1 MNDLPVQ
8 IPTVQVLGMRV
19 HLVQIPDTLELLAR
33 WIEERGTCRYVV
45 VTGMHGVMESR
56 RHEDVKTICN
66 SADLLVPDGIS
77 LVWVA
82 RRRGASLK
90 KRVSGTDLMWEFFKL
105 AEDKAY
111 RVFFYGDTEP
121 TLEIL
126 KTKLSAEFPRLKIV
140 GAHSPPFRALSP
152 EEKAQEVR
160 MINESEADVVWV
172 GLGFPKQERWMFENK
187 DQLTAPVV
195 VGVGAAFKFLSG
207 QVRRAPNWVGDNG
220 FEWLWRLVHEPR
232 IVWRRVLYDIP
243 RFAYHIALEQSGL
256 RKYD

>member
-1 MNDLPVQ
+1 MKDTSEQVPS
-8 IPTVQVLGMRV
+8 IRVLGMRV
-19 HLVQIPDTLELLAR
+19 HLVQIPDTLNLLAR
-33 WIEERGTCRYVV
+33 WIEERSTCRYVV
-45 VTGMHGVMESR
+45 VTGMHGAMECR
-56 RHEDVKTICN
+56 THEDVKTICN

-82 RRRGASLK
+82 KRRGHSLK
-90 KRVSGTDLMWEFFKL
+90 KRVTGADLMLEFFKL

-111 RVFFYGDTEP
+111 RVFFYGDTKP

-126 KTKLSAEFPRLKIV
+126 KTKLNVEFPRLKIV
-140 GAHSPPFRALSP
+140 GTYSPPFRVLTP

-160 MINESEADVVWV
+160 LINESEADVVWV

-195 VGVGAAFKFLSG
+195 VGVGAAFKYLSG
-207 QVRRAPNWVGDNG
+207 QVSRAPNWVGDNG

-232 IVWRRVLYDIP
+232 QVWRRVLYDMP
-243 RFAYHIALEQSGL
+243 RFAFHVALEESGL
-256 RKYD
+256 KKYN